1 MFNLIYKLYGYLFAK
16 KCFIKLNTI
25 LFQLSIRG
33 LGVLNYSN
41 EHLTGEKGW
50 LINYLTGEKNPIILD
65 IGANIGN
72 YSKLILK
79 INSSAV
85 IYAFEPHPVTFK
97 KLIKNIQDLD
107 IRAFNIGVGDN
118 IGNMELYDYDIND
131 GSSHASLYKSV
142 ITDLHKCNSVSH
154 IVKII
159 NIDKFLEK
167 ENINKVDLMKIDT
180 EGNEYK
186 VLIGAKSSI
195 EAKKIKAIQ
204 FEFNEMNIVSKA
216 SFKDFWDILY
226 NYKFYRL
233 LPGGEL
239 LEIKKYNPLMTE
251 IYGFQ
256 NIVAILKEM
265 VKSFHTIP
273 NSF

>member
-1 MFNLIYKLYGYLFAK
+1 VG
-16 KCFIKLNTI
+16 
-25 LFQLSIRG
+25 
-33 LGVLNYSN
+33 
-41 EHLTGEKGW
+41 
-50 LINYLTGEKNPIILD
+50 
-65 IGANIGN
+65 
-72 YSKLILK
+72 
-79 INSSAV
+79 
-85 IYAFEPHPVTFK
+85 
-97 KLIKNIQDLD
+97 IKNIQDLD
-107 IRAFNIGVGDN
+107 IRAFNIGVGEN

-131 GSSHASLYKSV
+131 GSAHASLYKSV
-142 ITDLHKCNSVSH
+142 ITDLHKGNSVSH

-159 NIDKFLEK
+159 NIDNFLEK
-167 ENINKVDLMKIDT
+167 ANINKVGLMKIDT

-226 NYKFYRL
+226 NYKLYRL

-256 NIVAILKEM
+256 NIVAIL
-265 VKSFHTIP
+265 
-273 NSF
+273 ND